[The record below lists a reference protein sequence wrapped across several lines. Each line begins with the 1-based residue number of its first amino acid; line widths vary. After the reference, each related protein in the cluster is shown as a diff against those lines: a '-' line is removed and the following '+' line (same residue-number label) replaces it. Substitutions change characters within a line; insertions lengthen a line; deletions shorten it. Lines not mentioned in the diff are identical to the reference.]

1 MTTIS
6 PTLGRVQEL
15 WRYPV
20 KSMLGERRELIDLNA
35 RGVEGDRTYAIRDA
49 TGKFGSGKNT
59 RRFRKIDGL
68 FKFRAVYEG
77 AMLTIHFPD
86 GRTITASDPNIHAAL
101 SSELKQSVTLA
112 AEADVSHLDAAPVH
126 LLTTGSLAWLA
137 HALPE
142 SRVDGRRFRPNVIIE
157 IPDHAPLEHTWVS
170 KQIEIGSAVKL
181 RVIQRTERCGM
192 VAMAQRELPD
202 DPRILRHITEYA
214 GLEFGVY
221 AEVAAPGRVRCGD
234 VVTLVD

>member
-6 PTLGRVQEL
+6 PTLGRVQKL

-35 RGVEGDRTYAIRDA
+35 RGVDGDRTYAIRDA

-77 AMLTIHFPD
+77 AMLTIHFPH
-86 GRTITASDPNIHAAL
+86 GRTTTASDPNIHAAL

-142 SRVDGRRFRPNVIIE
+142 SRGDRGRLPPNGIIE
-157 IPDHAPLEHTWVS
+157 EPDHAPLEHTWVS
-170 KQIEIGSAVKL
+170 KQIQNSTTLKL
-181 RVIQRTERCGM
+181 PVIHPT
-192 VAMAQRELPD
+192 
-202 DPRILRHITEYA
+202 
-214 GLEFGVY
+214 
-221 AEVAAPGRVRCGD
+221 
-234 VVTLVD
+234 